1 MIYAGIDLGG
11 TTIKGALV
19 TEAGEILCEKSIPT
33 GGERPQREVVQDMAN
48 LVLELVEAQGMN
60 IQDIASV
67 GIGSPGA
74 IDPVEGKVMFAANFA
89 DFRDVPMVSIM
100 KETLPVPVYLE
111 NDANVAALGEA
122 MFGAGNGSANAITIT
137 LGTGL
142 GGGIIID
149 GKIFSGAFY
158 GGGEMGHQVIVADGL
173 PCTCG
178 RKGCWEVYSAATA
191 LIRMGREKCVQHP
204 DSKMYEQV
212 KGDLRELNAKHV
224 FDAADAGDVYAK
236 EAIQEYAHYLAIGL
250 GNTINVFQ
258 PEYLIIGGGPSA
270 QGDKLLNP
278 VKEELKKEVF
288 GGVTKTQVVIAKLGN
303 KAGVIGAAMLGKTRE
318 A

>member
-19 TEAGEILCEKSIPT
+19 TEEGKILREKNIPT
-33 GGERPQREVVQDMAN
+33 GGERPHREVVKDMAQ
-48 LVLELVEAQGMN
+48 LVYDLVEEQGITIN
-60 IQDIASV
+60 DIESV

-74 IDPVEGKVMFAANFA
+74 IDPVAGKVMFAANFA
-89 DFRDVPMVSIM
+89 DFRDVPMVDIM
-100 KETLPVPVYLE
+100 KETIPVPVYLE
-111 NDANVAALGEA
+111 NDANIAALGEA
-122 MFGAGNGSANAITIT
+122 LFGAGNGSRNAVAIT

-149 GKIFSGAFY
+149 GKIFSGAFF

-178 RKGCWEVYSAATA
+178 RKGCWEAYSAATA
-191 LIRMGREKCVQHP
+191 LIRMGKERAVANPASMINKLV
-204 DSKMYEQV
+204 D
-212 KGDLRELNAKHV
+212 GDLNKLDAKMV
-224 FDAADAGDVYAK
+224 FDASNAGDPSAQD
-236 EAIQEYAHYLAIGL
+236 AIQEYAHYLAIGL

-278 VKEELKKEVF
+278 VMEELKKEIF
-288 GGVTKTQVVIAKLGN
+288 GGVTKTKVVIAELGN
-303 KAGVIGAAMLGKTRE
+303 RAGVIGAAMLGT
-318 A
+318 ALPA

>member
-11 TTIKGALV
+11 TTIKAALV
-19 TEAGEILCEKSIPT
+19 TEKGEILCEKSIPT

-48 LVLELVEAQGMN
+48 LVLELVEKQGL
-60 IQDIASV
+60 DIHEIHSV

-74 IDPVEGKVMFAANFA
+74 IDPIEGKVMFAANFA

-100 KETLPVPVYLE
+100 EETIPVPVYLE

-122 MFGAGNGSANAITIT
+122 MFGAGHGSQNAIAIT

-158 GGGEMGHQVIVADGL
+158 GGGEMGHQVIVADGI

-191 LIRMGREKCVQHP
+191 LIRMGKERAVKHP
-204 DSKMYEQV
+204 DSKMWDEV
-212 KGDLRELNAKHV
+212 DGDLRKLNAKNV
-224 FDAADAGDVYAK
+224 FDAADAGDTYAQD
-236 EAIQEYAHYLAIGL
+236 AIQEYAHYLAIGL

-278 VKEELKKEVF
+278 VKEELKGELF

-303 KAGVIGAAMLGKTRE
+303 KAGVIGAAMLGKIRE
-318 A
+318 